1 MSPFGIA
8 TAACANGCSMYKR
21 WYDGLLQTFV
31 ENRVRLCK
39 RLYKRLYTTNVGIVT
54 VSNFLEEWC
63 QL

>member
-1 MSPFGIA
+1 
-8 TAACANGCSMYKR
+8 MYKR